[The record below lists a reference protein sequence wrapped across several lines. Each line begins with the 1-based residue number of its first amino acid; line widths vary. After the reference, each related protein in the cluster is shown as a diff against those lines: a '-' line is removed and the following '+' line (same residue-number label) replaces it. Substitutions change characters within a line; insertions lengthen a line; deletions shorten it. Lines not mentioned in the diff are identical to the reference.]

1 MLFLSE
7 VKVDRGVGELKVVNL
22 EKVDIKKVDGME
34 FGEEQVEKISETED
48 GKDCFEGNQV
58 SESSESLSQV
68 MIMMMMMMV
77 DMKMIMILM
86 MMMMMDLVTM
96 SWCCISASCTNNAFM
111 VVTGSC

>member
-7 VKVDRGVGELKVVNL
+7 VKVDRGVEELKVVNL

-34 FGEEQVEKISETED
+34 VGEEQIEQQEKISETED

-68 MIMMMMMMV
+68 MMMM
-77 DMKMIMILM
+77 KR
-86 MMMMMDLVTM
+86 
-96 SWCCISASCTNNAFM
+96 
-111 VVTGSC
+111 G